1 MERVYLDHNA
11 TSSLRPRVA
20 RLWRELSA
28 EGLGNPSSL
37 HASGRRAR
45 AVIDDARA
53 AIAAALDVHEEEI
66 YFTSGG
72 TEANNIAVQSA
83 RQKGVLLT
91 TPIEHAAVLEVA
103 DMLSKRGKAVKRL
116 TVSRDGRINPDQ
128 VAFLM

>member
-91 TPIEHAAVLEVA
+91 TPI
-103 DMLSKRGKAVKRL
+103 
-116 TVSRDGRINPDQ
+116 
-128 VAFLM
+128 